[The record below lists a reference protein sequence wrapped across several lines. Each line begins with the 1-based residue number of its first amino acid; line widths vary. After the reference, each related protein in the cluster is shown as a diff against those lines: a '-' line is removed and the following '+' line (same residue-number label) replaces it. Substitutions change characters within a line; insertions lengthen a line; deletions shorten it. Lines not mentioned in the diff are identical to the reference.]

1 VIERRS
7 KAPPEPFYAAEGPL
21 TSPAADER
29 AI

>member
-7 KAPPEPFYAAEGPL
+7 KAPPEPFYDAEGLL
-21 TSPAADER
+21 TSPAADET